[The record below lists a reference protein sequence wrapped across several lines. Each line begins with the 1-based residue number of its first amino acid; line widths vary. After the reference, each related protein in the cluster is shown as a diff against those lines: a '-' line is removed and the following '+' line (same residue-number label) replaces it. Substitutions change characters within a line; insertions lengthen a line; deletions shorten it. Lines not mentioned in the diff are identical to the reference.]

1 MVLVLIEW
9 LKGLLSISWNQRNT
23 QQKQIFMVLASIKFR
38 QPIEINYVKKM
49 REREKSVKIIAYV
62 YQQTKKANKSNR

>member
-23 QQKQIFMVLASIKFR
+23 KGKQIVMGLASIKFR
-38 QPIEINYVKKM
+38 QPIEISYGKKM
-49 REREKSVKIIAYV
+49 REKEKGVRIIAHV
-62 YQQTKKANKSNR
+62 YQ